1 MRDAR
6 TLPCPPAPAWAA
18 RWPARSHAAPRL
30 IALLLGVIGTLNL
43 LSALTPELAPRLH
56 LVIGLVG
63 LDAVRCSRTASVIAG
78 LVLLMLGRSVAR
90 RNRRAARVAL
100 VALVVA
106 AVLNLLKGLDIEEAA
121 GCLFAAGMIW
131 RYRAEFV
138 VGALPISWR
147 AALSRSLWLAG
158 LIVVY
163 AQAGALLLGRNVQV
177 ELTVGASGDP
187 LPFPIASFLGL
198 WTDAPT
204 VRYLGPQGHW
214 FRHSLH
220 AIIALGLLCAVIRL
234 LQPLIPAPLASG
246 DERRRARALLARH
259 GTDTLCYFHLR
270 PDRRYIFA
278 PDDAGFVSF
287 VVRGDVALLGGD
299 PLAAPGA
306 LHSVVRHAVEILTL
320 QGLSLCVVGASTG
333 AMHAYRSAGLRAIKM
348 GEEAVI
354 RLPAF
359 GRERL
364 AKRVRRAARHVEG
377 LGIAIRIG
385 TMADTEPALAAQCA
399 VVSRAWLERHA
410 GREQG
415 FSMTSGPLPGP
426 RDHDHLLVLAVETA
440 IERPDRV
447 LGFVTLAPI
456 PAGAGLSL
464 DHMRRLPDAPN
475 GLMEALII
483 GAAEHCRDQGY
494 ATLSLNFAA
503 LCDEEHPEG
512 EAAPLRAARK
522 AVFVRASHLP
532 LRSLYLF
539 NKKFD
544 PEWSCRYWLYQ
555 GTDRFPAAAYAT
567 IRAETSVPFLLSG
580 ALSAAFRPRSAR

>member
-1 MRDAR
+1 MRDTR
-6 TLPCPPAPAWAA
+6 NLPYTPAPVWTAS
-18 RWPARSHAAPRL
+18 WPARPHLAPRL
-30 IALLLGVIGTLNL
+30 IALLLALTGSLNL
-43 LSALTPELAPRLH
+43 ISALTPELAPRLH
-56 LVIGLVG
+56 LVVGMVG
-63 LDAVRCSRTASVIAG
+63 LDTVRCSRTASVIVG
-78 LVLLMLGRSVAR
+78 VVLLMLGRAVAR
-90 RNRRAARVAL
+90 RNRRAARVAF
-100 VALVVA
+100 VALIVA
-106 AVLNLLKGLDIEEAA
+106 ALLNLLKGLDIEEAA
-121 GCLFAAGMIW
+121 GCLFAAGTIW

-147 AALSRSLWLAG
+147 GALSRTLWLAG
-158 LIVVY
+158 LIVLY
-163 AQAGALLLGRNVQV
+163 AEVGALLLGRNVRV
-177 ELTVGASGDP
+177 ELTIGATGSP
-187 LPFPIASFLGL
+187 IPFPIASFLGF

-204 VRYLGPQGHW
+204 VRYQGPQGHW

-220 AIIALGLLCAVIRL
+220 AIIALGLLCAVLRL
-234 LQPLIPAPLASG
+234 LQPLIPAPPASQ

-259 GTDTLCYFHLR
+259 GTDTLAYFHLR

-299 PLAAPGA
+299 PLAAPGLLA
-306 LHSVVRHAVEILTL
+306 LVIRHAVEILTL
-320 QGLSLCVVGASTG
+320 QGLSLCVVGASTT
-333 AMHAYRSAGLRAIKM
+333 AMHAYRAAGLRAIKM
-348 GEEAVI
+348 GEEAVVG
-354 RLPAF
+354 LPGF
-359 GRERL
+359 SRERL

-385 TMADTEPALAAQCA
+385 TMAGMDPVLVAQCGA
-399 VVSRAWLERHA
+399 VSRAWLERRG

-426 RDHDHLLVLAVETA
+426 RDREHLLVLAVEA
-440 IERPDRV
+440 AADCPDRL

-483 GAAEHCRDQGY
+483 GSAEYCRDKGY

-522 AVFVRASHLP
+522 AVFERASHLP

-539 NKKFD
+539 NKKFE

-567 IRAETSVPFLLSG
+567 IRAETSVPFLLPG
-580 ALSAAFRPRSAR
+580 ALGAAFRPRPTR